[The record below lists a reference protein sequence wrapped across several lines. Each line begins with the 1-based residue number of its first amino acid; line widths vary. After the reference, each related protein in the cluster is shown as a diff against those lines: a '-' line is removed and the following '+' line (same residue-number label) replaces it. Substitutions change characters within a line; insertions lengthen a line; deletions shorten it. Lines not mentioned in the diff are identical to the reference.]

1 MEKSV
6 EIPRSLKKEI
16 SDTQQKLQKAILEHQ
31 IYVERLKDDPNN
43 PDILSN
49 IKNIQVYIVSLGR
62 CQKQMLARLRK
73 EVETSVADNANGSKV
88 SIPSLLGLNNNNHIT
103 NNNETKHEAA
113 TNGFETKPSKEDYE
127 EIVRNGDVHH
137 SPPRDNDC
145 AKLRPSSVETIS
157 GEDDVVEVSLDENS
171 DDKPEEVQ
179 KELNTESPEKHN
191 YLNCLGLITKSKC
204 MELQN
209 KRVER
214 KRRSTANPQFVYSM
228 FEQPSKRK
236 RHSYLQSGNAP
247 HTRQTTARLN
257 GPSPPPNKTQPTKST
272 SPPTQTVTKS
282 LIPIQ
287 KSTTRPNI
295 LRNADSKVFI
305 NKSKTEDN
313 QIQLSATSAK
323 SVQSI
328 GNKAVHIPGLPS
340 SLTIER
346 IGSDSI
352 ICICCRNP
360 GSLTTCKNCSSNYH
374 VSCHTQSPPP
384 SRICPKCALA
394 MDEED
399 IERDEEAEVKEQV
412 QGENKLPRYKKDE
425 KFAATTNASRS
436 IGKAREDSEI
446 YKTSGGLYKTDPT
459 QKKHILS
466 TVFGVNQLPA
476 STFLIPIANNIST
489 SNVNQSE
496 DNKVT
501 SVFDTE
507 HRQDTV
513 HRNNH
518 ILNQYSRPGITY
530 VQEDVQVSNPYQLS
544 NTTVQS
550 EKHQSYL
557 IVKKITESAGRS
569 NQSSSGEAED
579 QNCSSIFNYQLP
591 TSCGTTIQTSVQPVI
606 THSLFYDHNNRKKQ
620 ANRAVPLHHV
630 TVSKLSNSLCSIPND
645 HQLDRATLNGRK
657 PWVKLTRGKLC
668 VNKSNR
674 SAAEILLSSYG
685 DAESSGNEQQR
696 PRSAGSAEE
705 ATTAN
710 DGRNKCR
717 SRTFIH
723 SLFPGHN
730 KPYTVTNSARESRGP
745 NNRDCPLLRQQLSRE
760 EHESELHKQPDDSK
774 PAAVQLQRH
783 ALTRFFE
790 HVKLEEAHIPAPLG
804 TKLAHKDEDGD
815 DDGDE
820 NDEIARQ
827 DSPRNEQ
834 YDDGDAIAEAP
845 LLTSH
850 DLDEDRFIIRVPWL
864 EQNLE
869 NASNNDNISSKTP
882 VRRLSDTALMQ
893 SGEYTDYDLA
903 RVNPRPSVILRHS
916 AERENDRSMTVAAAL
931 RIAQSNFSELFN
943 EVSVPDDKAD
953 TERQDLPSGRRLRSR
968 SDSNSSS
975 NSSSS
980 GHSDTPEQA
989 MNVNDLSDEFNILAM
1004 SLVSS
1009 EERGVELK
1017 RHESTTASEADAATG

>member
-425 KFAATTNASRS
+425 KFEEKERERYELRERNSDLRLQVYELEKRSQLLGQSLQLQQRMRQDLLGKQEKTQRSIKRLVDFIKLIQLRKNTSSPPSSESISCPLQPSSSRSQTISPPQMSTNQKTTRSPRSSIPNTDKIQYIATITSSTSTHDRASPMSKKTSRSPTPTNCPTPPSNQKSINHISLSRKSPSRLEGPISLLAVKPKTKTAPQFSTTNCRPVA
-436 IGKAREDSEI
+436 A
-446 YKTSGGLYKTDPT
+446 
-459 QKKHILS
+459 
-466 TVFGVNQLPA
+466 LP
-476 STFLIPIANNIST
+476 F
-489 SNVNQSE
+489 
-496 DNKVT
+496 
-501 SVFDTE
+501 
-507 HRQDTV
+507 
-513 HRNNH
+513 
-518 ILNQYSRPGITY
+518 RP
-530 VQEDVQVSNPYQLS
+530 VSNPS
-544 NTTVQS
+544 SPIPCSTIITTVRNKPIAQS
-550 EKHQSYL
+550 HSTMSPYQNCQILFAPSRTTISWTERPSTAGSPGSNSHAANSVSINQTDQPQKSYCL
-557 IVKKITESAGRS
+557 LTATPRVAATSNNDQDQPDQRKKQQQQTTVVINVDQEPSSTHCSQAITSPIPSPIVHVSHEAQTTEIVRS
-569 NQSSSGEAED
+569 YDSNLVVRSTNQNCTSNQTTVSQQQSSS
-579 QNCSSIFNYQLP
+579 N
-591 TSCGTTIQTSVQPVI
+591 GT
-606 THSLFYDHNNRKKQ
+606 L
-620 ANRAVPLHHV
+620 
-630 TVSKLSNSLCSIPND
+630 
-645 HQLDRATLNGRK
+645 
-657 PWVKLTRGKLC
+657 
-668 VNKSNR
+668 
-674 SAAEILLSSYG
+674 
-685 DAESSGNEQQR
+685 
-696 PRSAGSAEE
+696 
-705 ATTAN
+705 
-710 DGRNKCR
+710 
-717 SRTFIH
+717 
-723 SLFPGHN
+723 
-730 KPYTVTNSARESRGP
+730 SRG
-745 NNRDCPLLRQQLSRE
+745 
-760 EHESELHKQPDDSK
+760 
-774 PAAVQLQRH
+774 
-783 ALTRFFE
+783 
-790 HVKLEEAHIPAPLG
+790 
-804 TKLAHKDEDGD
+804 
-815 DDGDE
+815 
-820 NDEIARQ
+820 
-827 DSPRNEQ
+827 
-834 YDDGDAIAEAP
+834 
-845 LLTSH
+845 
-850 DLDEDRFIIRVPWL
+850 
-864 EQNLE
+864 
-869 NASNNDNISSKTP
+869 
-882 VRRLSDTALMQ
+882 
-893 SGEYTDYDLA
+893 
-903 RVNPRPSVILRHS
+903 
-916 AERENDRSMTVAAAL
+916 
-931 RIAQSNFSELFN
+931 
-943 EVSVPDDKAD
+943 
-953 TERQDLPSGRRLRSR
+953 
-968 SDSNSSS
+968 SSS
-975 NSSSS
+975 
-980 GHSDTPEQA
+980 T
-989 MNVNDLSDEFNILAM
+989 
-1004 SLVSS
+1004 
-1009 EERGVELK
+1009 
-1017 RHESTTASEADAATG
+1017 